1 MANIS
6 ISRRED
12 GNKTMTATPSP
23 TRHWDPLRTMREL
36 MRWDPFGEMTPSA
49 WWTEEEAFAP
59 AFEVKETKEGFVFRA
74 DMPGVQSKD
83 LDVKLTQNRLSI
95 SGKREAEKSEK
106 TDTYYACERS
116 YGSFTR
122 AFTLPE
128 GVDAD
133 KIRADL
139 KDGVL
144 TLFLPKKPE
153 MQPKQINV
161 KSS

>member
-6 ISRRED
+6 ISRKEN
-12 GNKTMTATPSP
+12 GNKPTTATPTP
-23 TRHWDPLRTMREL
+23 TRHWDPLRTMREM
-36 MRWDPFGEMTPSA
+36 MRWDPFGEMAPSA

-59 AFEVKETKEGFVFRA
+59 AFEVKETKEGFVFKA
-74 DMPGVQSKD
+74 DMPGVQPKD
-83 LDVKLTQNRLSI
+83 LDVKLTQNRLSV
-95 SGKREAEKSEK
+95 SGRREAEKSEK

-128 GVDAD
+128 GVDAE
-133 KIRADL
+133 KIKADL

-144 TLFLPKKPE
+144 TLFLPTKPE